1 VLCSQPP
8 RKNTLPQY
16 AGASPRRAEAV
27 MAVEAEHAQVGAIVI
42 AAE

>member
-1 VLCSQPP
+1 VLCLQPS

-27 MAVEAEHAQVGAIVI
+27 VAIEAKDAKII
-42 AAE
+42 ASVPSAK